1 MRRVRLLSQ
10 QSNLSGFYF
19 LVRYLTLFL
28 LIFFGWGAGFFVVYA
43 QTSSAVD
50 ARRAELQ
57 RQLDEEEKE
66 IKANLELLNKK
77 QKDTATVKGE
87 VDKLKAQIAEAQNK
101 IKSKKLQIERLGDDI
116 EEHVEQITSL
126 DAKIRKGQESL
137 SELLR
142 QTRDT
147 DSASLVE
154 IALDNQSLSNFFG
167 DVNRFQLVER
177 SVQDLFGEIRQ
188 SQTAIAAEKK
198 ALEDRQA
205 QEQDAQKEIE
215 YQQKLVK
222 QQETERAYVLSLHQ
236 KEADAYAQIVKERQ
250 KRADAIRT
258 ALFSLRDSAAIPF
271 GKALEYAT
279 AAAAKTGIRPAF
291 LLAIL
296 QQESNLGANVGT
308 CNRPG
313 DPPNKSWRVVM
324 KASRD
329 QAPFLRITSELGL
342 NPDTVPV
349 SCPIAGVGGYGGG
362 MGPAQFIPSTWELYK
377 AKLAAILG
385 HTPNPWEPQDA
396 FMASAV
402 YLSELVGGRSGYS
415 AEREAA
421 LRYYA
426 GGNWSKPQNAFYGNQ
441 VMSRAENIQLTMI
454 NPLQNS

>member
-1 MRRVRLLSQ
+1 M
-10 QSNLSGFYF
+10 
-19 LVRYLTLFL
+19 RYLVILLL
-28 LIFFGWGAGFFVVYA
+28 LIGLLVPGFSVVA
-43 QTSSAVD
+43 QTSATE

-57 RQLDEEEKE
+57 RQLEQEEKA
-66 IKANLELLNKK
+66 IQANLILLSQK

-87 VDKLKAQIAEAQNK
+87 VDLLKGQIAQAQNK
-101 IKSKKLQIERLGDDI
+101 IKAKKLEIERLGDTI
-116 EEHVEQITSL
+116 EQHVAEIGAL
-126 DAKIRKGQESL
+126 DSKIKKNQESL
-137 SELLR
+137 AELLR
-142 QTRDT
+142 KTRDT
-147 DSASLVE
+147 DSASLAE
-154 IALDNQSLSNFFG
+154 IMLDNQTLSNFFS
-167 DVNRFQLVER
+167 DVDRFQLVER
-177 SVQDLFGEIRQ
+177 SVQELLADIRSNQ
-188 SQTAIAAEKK
+188 VAIAAEKK
-198 ALEDRQA
+198 ELEDKQNK
-205 QEQDAQKEIE
+205 ELDAQKEIE
-215 YQQKLVK
+215 YEQKLVK
-222 QQETERAYVLSLHQ
+222 DKEKERSYVLSLHQ
-236 KEADAYAQIVKERQ
+236 QEANAYAKIVAERQ
-250 KRADAIRT
+250 KRAASIRA

-271 GKALEYAT
+271 GKALEYAQ
-279 AAAAKTGIRPAF
+279 AASAKTGIRPAF

-313 DPPNKSWRVVM
+313 DPPSKSWKAVM
-324 KASRD
+324 KPSRD

-349 SCPIAGVGGYGGG
+349 SCPIAGVGGYGGA

-377 AKLAAILG
+377 AKLAALLG

-426 GGNWSKPQNAFYGNQ
+426 GGNWAKAQNAFYGNQ